1 MVPMNHPSRKKII
14 TSWIIEIFFLIL
26 QIITSILYI
35 PLLKNTKGNRGNIL
49 IITDLLTSPLLYLYF
64 RQKLAR
70 EGYNIFFYYCFNPF
84 LPLKRHTE
92 RLSELLLK
100 IPNNQFTI
108 IAHGAGGL
116 LPLSLPDEARKKIHR
131 LITLDTPFWGT
142 QLFQSL
148 KFIKAFYDIS
158 PRSEYLLAYKMNALL
173 YEEFFPIVAWQ
184 DEWIVPENLLR
195 FGQGRDI
202 LLDIPGRLNLILHR
216 ENVNTIIQFC
226 NQFFPH
232 NIILQNKPKDSARE
246 KKSKKKSINQN
257 KK

>member
-1 MVPMNHPSRKKII
+1 MNHPSRKKII

-35 PLLKNTKGNRGNIL
+35 PLLKNTKGHRGNIL
-49 IITDLLTSPLLYLYF
+49 IITDLFTSPLLYLYL
-64 RQKLAR
+64 RQKFVK

-84 LPLKRHTE
+84 IPLKRHTE
-92 RLSELLLK
+92 RLSNLILK
-100 IPNNQFTI
+100 IPYNQITI

-158 PRSEYLLAYKMNALL
+158 PRSDYLLTYKMNALL

-184 DEWIVPENLLR
+184 DEWIVPENLSR

-202 LLDIPGRLNLILHR
+202 LLDIPGRLNLILHP
-216 ENVNTIIQFC
+216 ENVYTILQFC
-226 NQFFPH
+226 EQFFSKSVTISSTTNPSKEK
-232 NIILQNKPKDSARE
+232 QT
-246 KKSKKKSINQN
+246 KKSKKAKN
-257 KK
+257 